1 MCVGLLAALTALAY
15 GLVWSMGYL
24 YDDANWVLAP
34 LWDARAPFA
43 LAAWLGGGLPWAFHG
58 LVVGLHL
65 VNGLLLY
72 RLVRRWLSVV
82 GGLTALTLFWLH
94 PIQVESV
101 AYISGGLEVLL
112 TTYILVALTGLLA
125 ARMIWRVSGLIVL
138 GAACTLKWSA
148 LPAVLVV
155 AYLVGSWQIG
165 LTLATVVAVVLGWH
179 WPTITGWMVAE
190 TLRERLESLRL
201 LSVALWR
208 YLGLVVWPAG
218 FSVEH
223 DWLAIPVWLGWVAVA
238 GLGALGLLASRMRV
252 TAMAWIWVVG
262 LVLPRALIPRVPPLT
277 EHHTLVPFL
286 AVWLLV
292 GAAVDVLT
300 RERIVHA

>member
-1 MCVGLLAALTALAY
+1 
-15 GLVWSMGYL
+15 
-24 YDDANWVLAP
+24 
-34 LWDARAPFA
+34 
-43 LAAWLGGGLPWAFHG
+43 
-58 LVVGLHL
+58 
-65 VNGLLLY
+65 
-72 RLVRRWLSVV
+72 
-82 GGLTALTLFWLH
+82 
-94 PIQVESV
+94 
-101 AYISGGLEVLL
+101 
-112 TTYILVALTGLLA
+112 
-125 ARMIWRVSGLIVL
+125 
-138 GAACTLKWSA
+138 
-148 LPAVLVV
+148 
-155 AYLVGSWQIG
+155 
-165 LTLATVVAVVLGWH
+165 
-179 WPTITGWMVAE
+179 MVAE

-300 RERIVHA
+300 RERIVHV